1 MFLIYKLRIDY
12 FNATFK
18 KNITPR
24 IVLACSSIM
33 LFHLS
38 ACLSAWVEIYTLPP
52 KCLEA
57 SKPVGG
63 GLKY

>member
-33 LFHLS
+33 LFS
-38 ACLSAWVEIYTLPP
+38 
-52 KCLEA
+52 
-57 SKPVGG
+57 G
-63 GLKY
+63 